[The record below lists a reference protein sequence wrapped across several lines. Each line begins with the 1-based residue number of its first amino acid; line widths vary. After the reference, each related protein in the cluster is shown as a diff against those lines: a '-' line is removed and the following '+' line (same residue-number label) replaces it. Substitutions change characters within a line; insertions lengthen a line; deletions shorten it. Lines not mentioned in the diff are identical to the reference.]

1 MVDLTQENYLTNA
14 RLLLHGFWYAELPD
28 LLDINSLEESIED
41 IFDEIDMIL
50 IYLLLFFC
58 CC

>member
-28 LLDINSLEESIED
+28 LLDMNELEEYIED
-41 IFDEIDMIL
+41 IFDEIENGQVSSVRVGRN
-50 IYLLLFFC
+50 
-58 CC
+58 